1 MHTIDADR
9 LADDIASLATIVE
22 PQTLGTTR
30 RAFTDAYRRSREWVQ
45 ACMRDAG
52 LHVHTDAGGNI
63 IGRYEG
69 VRADAPVLMLG
80 SHTDTVMEGGRFD
93 GAIGVLGAIAVVR
106 ALHAHGVRLQH
117 TIEVVDF
124 LAEEST
130 PLGSLFGSTA
140 MARGFTPAFLA
151 RDVPGWGRVADC
163 ITAMGGDATQVQV
176 PLRAEGSIA
185 AYLELHIEQGP
196 VLERAN
202 LPIGV
207 VTGIVGIRRADIV
220 CTGRPDHAGTA
231 GMHVRHDALV
241 VAAEVIRGAEA
252 AAHRRPGTV
261 ATVGLLHVS
270 PNQTN
275 VVPGQV
281 RFSIE
286 MRSVHWPE
294 VLEIWDECLA
304 VLHDAAQARGVQV
317 QVSPCEDSPPLVFAP
332 WYTDVLAHAAAPF
345 TPQVTFLPSGAG
357 HDGSMIGL
365 IAPVAMIFV
374 RTKDGRSHCPEEF
387 AAHADIVAG
396 VNTML
401 HAVCTL
407 DDVVDGTR

>member
-1 MHTIDADR
+1 MYTIDAER
-9 LADDIASLATIVE
+9 LASDIATLATIVE
-22 PQTLGTTR
+22 PGTRGTTR
-30 RAFTDAYRRSREWVQ
+30 RAFTDAYRQSRAWVR
-45 ACMRDAG
+45 ACMQDAG
-52 LHVHTDAGGNI
+52 LDVHTDAGGSI
-63 IGRYEG
+63 VGRLVG
-69 VRADAPVLMLG
+69 TVPTAPVIMLG

-106 ALHAHGVRLQH
+106 ALRAHGIQLTH

-140 MARGFTPAFLA
+140 MAHGFHPEFLA
-151 RDVPGWGRVADC
+151 REVPGWGCVADC
-163 ITAMGGDATQVQV
+163 IAAMGGTPALLTT
-176 PLRAEGSIA
+176 PLRAAGSIA
-185 AYLELHIEQGP
+185 AYVELHIEQGP
-196 VLERAN
+196 VLEAAQ

-231 GMHVRHDALV
+231 GMAFRHDALA
-241 VAAEVIRGAEA
+241 VAAAVIGGAEA

-261 ATVGLLHVS
+261 ATVGSLSVS

-286 MRSVHWPE
+286 MRSVHWDE
-294 VLEIWDECLA
+294 VCAIWQECMD
-304 VLHDAAQARGVQV
+304 VLNTAAQARGVQV
-317 QVSPCEDSPPLVFAP
+317 QVSPCEDSPPLTFAP
-332 WYTDVLAHAAAPF
+332 WYTDLVAQAAAPF
-345 TPQVTFLPSGAG
+345 TPQVMYLPSGAG

-374 RTKDGRSHCPEEF
+374 RTKDGRSHCPEEY
-387 AAHADIVAG
+387 ADHADIVAG
-396 VNTML
+396 GNTL
-401 HAVCTL
+401 LQTVCAL
-407 DDVVDGTR
+407 DEYLT